1 MAKFKVTMT
10 EISRFGVHTLEQIAV
25 CESERD
31 VIKFYG
37 LDEPHI
43 SDHKIET
50 ISDYPSAIELF
61 TLQ

>member
-10 EISRFGVHTLEQIAV
+10 EISRFGVHTMEQIAV

-37 LDEPHI
+37 LDEHDI
-43 SDHKIET
+43 LDYKIEKLE
-50 ISDYPSAIELF
+50 D
-61 TLQ
+61 